1 MTHYQDVMKIH
12 RQARAVLL
20 AAFLF
25 FLLAAM
31 TQAGADRDYGL
42 LWEVSK
48 ADAEPA
54 YLFGTIHSEDP
65 AVLQLAQP
73 VQQAFES
80 SQIVVLEMLLDME
93 AMMYSSSAMLMMDG
107 RLLSE
112 VIGAPLFRQVSVA
125 IRLRGIPEP
134 VLERMKP
141 WAAAVTLS
149 MPVQESGQVLDAVL
163 YQEALQQNKAV
174 YGLETVQ
181 EQLNV
186 FELLS
191 EEDQVALLKDALEN
205 FPEIDAM
212 HAELL
217 AAYKKRDLGG
227 LMTLNETS
235 MKTGDQR
242 LAEEFQQ
249 SLIVDRNHR
258 MAERMREYLQQGGAF
273 VAVGALHL
281 PGEEGLLNLL
291 EQQGYTVRRLY

>member
-1 MTHYQDVMKIH
+1 MSRYQDVMKIH
-12 RQARAVLL
+12 RQGPAVLL
-20 AAFLF
+20 AIFLF

-31 TQAGADRDYGL
+31 TQAGTDRSHGL

-48 ADAEPA
+48 ADTESV

-65 AVLQLAQP
+65 AVLQLPEP

-93 AMMYSSSAMLMMDG
+93 AMLYSSTAMLMMDG

-112 VIGAPLFRQVSVA
+112 LIGEPLFRQVATA
-125 IRLRGIPEP
+125 IRTRGIQEP

-149 MPVQESGQVLDAVL
+149 MPVQETGQVLDAAL
-163 YQEALQQNKAV
+163 YQDALQQNKAV

-186 FELLS
+186 FESLS
-191 EEDQVALLKDALEN
+191 EADQVALLKDAVEN

-217 AAYKKRDLGG
+217 AAYKQRDLGG
-227 LMTLNETS
+227 LMALNETS

-249 SLIVDRNHR
+249 NLIVDRNHR
-258 MAERMREYLQQGGAF
+258 MVERMREYLQQGSAF

-291 EQQGYTVRRLY
+291 EQQGYTVRRVY